1 MYKKKKTQQRA
12 TNHFSEY
19 TTLELFMFKNWG
31 HAYEMGLTEIKLFN
45 NRYRE
50 L

>member
-1 MYKKKKTQQRA
+1 
-12 TNHFSEY
+12 
-19 TTLELFMFKNWG
+19 MFKNWG

-50 L
+50 LMINKEDI

>member
-1 MYKKKKTQQRA
+1 MYKKKKTQVRA
-12 TNHFSEY
+12 PDRFSNY
-19 TTLELFMFKNWG
+19 TTLDFEMFKNWG